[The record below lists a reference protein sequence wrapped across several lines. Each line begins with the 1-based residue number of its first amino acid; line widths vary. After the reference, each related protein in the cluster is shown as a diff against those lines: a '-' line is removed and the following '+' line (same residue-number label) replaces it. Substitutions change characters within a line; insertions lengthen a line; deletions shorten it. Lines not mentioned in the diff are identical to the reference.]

1 MSVLD
6 ALKSILPGVASAA
19 AGPLGGVVVKAVAD
33 RLGVPDTIEAVA
45 AHLTANPADV
55 ERLRDIEVEL
65 ARLAVEDRA
74 SARDRE
80 VAVAAT
86 GGIAKHT
93 TPLLAL
99 LVVGAAF
106 LFCYALLFFQLPPQQ
121 ESVVIF
127 VLGFV
132 TASATQVLSYYFGSS
147 QGSKDKTD
155 EIKRL
160 VK

>member
-1 MSVLD
+1 MSLLD
-6 ALKSILPGVASAA
+6 GLRAILPGIATAA
-19 AGPLGGVVVKAVAD
+19 TGPLGGVVVKAVAD
-33 RLGVPDTIEAVA
+33 RLGVAESVEAVA
-45 AHLTANPADV
+45 AHLTANPADA

-65 ARLAVEDRA
+65 ARLAVEDRT
-74 SARDRE
+74 SARQREAE
-80 VAVAAT
+80 VAQHGGFARHAT
-86 GGIAKHT
+86 GI
-93 TPLLAL
+93 LAL

-106 LFCYALLFFQLPPQQ
+106 AFCYALLFFQLPANQ

-160 VK
+160 SK

>member
-1 MSVLD
+1 MD
-6 ALKSILPGVASAA
+6 AQIP
-19 AGPLGGVVVKAVAD
+19 PE
-33 RLGVPDTIEAVA
+33 P
-45 AHLTANPADV
+45 
-55 ERLRDIEVEL
+55 ERHKPTGEGL
-65 ARLAVEDRA
+65 ARH
-74 SARDRE
+74 
-80 VAVAAT
+80 AT
-86 GGIAKHT
+86 LI
-93 TPLLAL
+93 LAL

-106 LFCYALLFFQLPPQQ
+106 AFCYALLFFELPPRQ

-160 VK
+160 LK